1 MPRPIG
7 LVSKK
12 AVSHHTRITSRVSP
26 PRSHSRASQSHRT
39 SHRRTSSGPVRP
51 RAVPASRLREA
62 PPRAPTP
69 PVKSCRFGCAVFQK
83 TKKAARDGGVFES
96 AHHGQGELGRGGWA
110 VQVRHYGD
118 AGVAHEYGGTRA
130 RRYRSPAVSIA
141 SRVAPPPARRE
152 RRNFG
157 HFPRR
162 HSGAGKVS
170 RGRRKISRPLPLSPA
185 LTEPIPGLRP
195 QDAHATVLGLDED
208 TAFFGVYDGHGGK
221 EVRPPP
227 APGSIASDVAERRS
241 FFPRAKC
248 FFLVALA
255 RPVARANRLIANRV
269 ADRSLLSRTRS
280 TALAAADNDD
290 DVSVTLVSPRSD
302 RDPTARDE

>member
-1 MPRPIG
+1 
-7 LVSKK
+7 
-12 AVSHHTRITSRVSP
+12 
-26 PRSHSRASQSHRT
+26 
-39 SHRRTSSGPVRP
+39 
-51 RAVPASRLREA
+51 
-62 PPRAPTP
+62 
-69 PVKSCRFGCAVFQK
+69 
-83 TKKAARDGGVFES
+83 
-96 AHHGQGELGRGGWA
+96 
-110 VQVRHYGD
+110 
-118 AGVAHEYGGTRA
+118 
-130 RRYRSPAVSIA
+130 VSIA

-157 HFPRR
+157 HFPRP
-162 HSGAGKVS
+162 SGAGKVS

>member
-1 MPRPIG
+1 MGAYLSQPITDKESSDG
-7 LVSKK
+7 EDGRFKYGTTAMQGWRTNMEVRERGGIGRRLC
-12 AVSHHTRITSRVSP
+12 RSR
-26 PRSHSRASQSHRT
+26 
-39 SHRRTSSGPVRP
+39 
-51 RAVPASRLREA
+51 PASR
-62 PPRAPTP
+62 
-69 PVKSCRFGCAVFQK
+69 
-83 TKKAARDGGVFES
+83 
-96 AHHGQGELGRGGWA
+96 
-110 VQVRHYGD
+110 
-118 AGVAHEYGGTRA
+118 
-130 RRYRSPAVSIA
+130 RRP
-141 SRVAPPPARRE
+141 RVANGEISVTFRAHP
-152 RRNFG
+152 
-157 HFPRR
+157 
-162 HSGAGKVS
+162 SGAGKVS